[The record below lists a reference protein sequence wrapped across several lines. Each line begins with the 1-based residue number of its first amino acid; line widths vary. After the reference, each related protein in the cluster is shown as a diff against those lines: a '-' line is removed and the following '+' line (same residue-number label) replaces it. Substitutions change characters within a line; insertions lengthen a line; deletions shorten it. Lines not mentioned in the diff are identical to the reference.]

1 MSIIMLSKDN
11 CAACAKLERYL
22 KAHGA
27 AFEIREIRE
36 GNAQDLSDLRTDYG
50 FFGKALPA
58 LVVGH
63 RIYEYNDLF
72 AADGHVLDLGG
83 ILACQSQ

>member
-1 MSIIMLSKDN
+1 MAGSMIMLGKDN
-11 CAACAKLERYL
+11 CPQCEKLERYL

-27 AFEIREIRE
+27 VFEIHKIRE
-36 GNAQDLSDLRTDYG
+36 GNAQDLSDLRTNYG
-50 FFGKALPA
+50 FFGRALPA

-63 RIYEYNDLF
+63 RVYEYNDLF

-83 ILACQSQ
+83 ILK